1 MTCQS
6 RSQTTPQCWLTFS
19 SRVSVDWLIW
29 GTQCSLYL
37 CYDLLTLNIWSRYV
51 STSWD
56 SPFDDEG
63 RGRSRGGG
71 RGGWRWKLLWMV
83 GARPG
88 KTPGGPRQPDH
99 QDHHIL
105 EREVDDA
112 KGEGQQRKSL
122 IKDGWQLF
130 QVLPPN
136 CRVLARWA
144 HHRNLGI
151 FGSSGQQPEVMFP
164 KW

>member
-19 SRVSVDWLIW
+19 SRVSVDWLRLSHCVSLMFFTHSKYPVKVPINVLRLAIW
-29 GTQCSLYL
+29 RWRTRTKSRRRKRRMALKASL
-37 CYDLLTLNIWSRYV
+37 N
-51 STSWD
+51 
-56 SPFDDEG
+56 
-63 RGRSRGGG
+63 GRSASGKNTWWASSTRPPGPSHS
-71 RGGWRWKLLWMV
+71 
-83 GARPG
+83 GARG
-88 KTPGGPRQPDH
+88 WWR
-99 QDHHIL
+99 
-105 EREVDDA
+105 ERRRST
-112 KGEGQQRKSL
+112 KKISYKR
-122 IKDGWQLF
+122 WQLF